1 MASALRQRGNRTRRG
16 EKLKAE
22 IHHMDLNLTS
32 RSERYI
38 GGLCFA
44 TSVLGTVACV
54 SVHTAPTHFYASL
67 QRRDNSMCGLQNGQ
81 AFDRKYSNNAHVKS
95 LKNNSKIGT
104 HALKTE
110 K

>member
-44 TSVLGTVACV
+44 TSVLGSVRA
-54 SVHTAPTHFYASL
+54 SVHTARMWAIVK
-67 QRRDNSMCGLQNGQ
+67 RR
-81 AFDRKYSNNAHVKS
+81 NAAADHTRICDAV
-95 LKNNSKIGT
+95 
-104 HALKTE
+104 E
-110 K
+110 KC

>member
-1 MASALRQRGNRTRRG
+1 MASALRQRGKRTRRG

-44 TSVLGTVACV
+44 TSVLG
-54 SVHTAPTHFYASL
+54 SVRERAHSPHFYASL

-95 LKNNSKIGT
+95 LKNKTQKSELTPSKSEI
-104 HALKTE
+104 
-110 K
+110 

>member
-1 MASALRQRGNRTRRG
+1 MASALRQRGKRTRRG

-44 TSVLGTVACV
+44 TSVLGSVRA
-54 SVHTAPTHFYASL
+54 SVHTAHTSTLRYKGETTACVVSRTA
-67 QRRDNSMCGLQNGQ
+67 RRLIVSIAIMLMSNLSNTKKNRNS
-81 AFDRKYSNNAHVKS
+81 RP
-95 LKNNSKIGT
+95 
-104 HALKTE
+104 E

>member
-44 TSVLGTVACV
+44 TSVLGSVRERAHSPHIYAWLRYKGETTACV
-54 SVHTAPTHFYASL
+54 VSRTA
-67 QRRDNSMCGLQNGQ
+67 RRLIVSIAIMLM
-81 AFDRKYSNNAHVKS
+81 SN
-95 LKNNSKIGT
+95 LSKIT
-104 HALKTE
+104 QKSELTP
-110 K
+110 